1 MYVWKRA
8 LYGASHG
15 GQASST
21 STRGGGSCHALTGTH
36 TKKNYLRRKNFMC
49 FLGCL
54 GGADTDG
61 LGPRVKIEKMRKL
74 FTFDI
79 ISLEHCTGTKAFC
92 NFCKISVTSVT
103 CKPSVSLTG
112 I

>member
-15 GQASST
+15 GQTSST
-21 STRGGGSCHALTGTH
+21 STSGGGSGHALTSTH
-36 TKKNYLRRKNFMC
+36 TKKNSPAAQIFMC

-54 GGADTDG
+54 GGADPDG

-74 FTFDI
+74 FKFEIT
-79 ISLEHCTGTKAFC
+79 SLEHCQT
-92 NFCKISVTSVT
+92 
-103 CKPSVSLTG
+103 VSL
-112 I
+112 